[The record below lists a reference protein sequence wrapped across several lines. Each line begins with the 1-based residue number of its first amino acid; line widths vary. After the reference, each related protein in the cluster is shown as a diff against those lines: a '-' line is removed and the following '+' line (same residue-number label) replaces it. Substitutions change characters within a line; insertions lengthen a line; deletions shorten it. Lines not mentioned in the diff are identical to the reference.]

1 MSTSK
6 LLHNA
11 EQLKVATTVT
21 IDELVAVIND
31 LQSQVVD
38 LTKENL
44 DLKRELDIANQVSN
58 EEY

>member
-1 MSTSK
+1 MNTSK

-11 EQLKVATTVT
+11 ELLKAALPAT

-44 DLKRELDIANQVSN
+44 DLKRENDIVNQVSS
-58 EEY
+58 Y